1 MPSVSLLNLSNVVW
15 GDFLTSHC
23 SSLMNFFSNSCVIL
37 YKIQRL
43 SFCLSIFSSAMALV
57 RRQGVSPRLLLVV
70 MVALFFFLW
79 QIGTFSGSS
88 SARPETIPG
97 PRHNHQS
104 QHLPCRSLPGANDTV
119 VVLKTGS
126 TELKDKL
133 PIHFSTTL
141 RCYPNYLIFSDHDEY
156 VQGEHVID
164 ALEDVSDQIKENH
177 NDFLLWRRLRDSGRE
192 GLAQDEL
199 HGAALAA
206 DAWTGHTDNPGWKLD
221 KWKFIPMVKRTL
233 QEYPDSKWYIFAEAD
248 SYILWASMLQ
258 FLKALNADK
267 PHYTGNQMAI
277 GEDLFAHGGSVFA
290 VSRPAMENVV
300 AHYEKYKQTIE
311 EFTDRHWAG
320 DCILG
325 KAIRESGTPFTYAWP
340 VLQTDD
346 PGTVPYTAPDGSL
359 APDPKKRPWC
369 FPSVSYH
376 HITAEVMEDLWKFE
390 QQWIGSKDPVS
401 ANLRSCKGVRNVLT
415 QQQDDTGFF
424 RHKDFFAQY
433 IIPRMLTPKTDWDN
447 KSKGEE
453 RTVESFEECRKIC
466 ESKPECKQYALHKE
480 GVCKTSPAPM
490 LGSQSAEGVR
500 SGWLVDRM
508 WDLHDNMPA
517 CTTESWPL

>member
-1 MPSVSLLNLSNVVW
+1 MVLIRRSGLQPRMLFLVIFAILL
-15 GDFLTSHC
+15 
-23 SSLMNFFSNSCVIL
+23 I
-37 YKIQRL
+37 
-43 SFCLSIFSSAMALV
+43 
-57 RRQGVSPRLLLVV
+57 
-70 MVALFFFLW
+70 LW
-79 QIGTFSGSS
+79 QTGTFSRHTNP
-88 SARPETIPG
+88 RPETIPG
-97 PRHNHQS
+97 PLHRHQN

-119 VVLKTGS
+119 VIVKTGS

-164 ALEDVSDQIKENH
+164 ALEDVSPSIKESH
-177 NDFLLWRRLRDSGRE
+177 VDFALWRRLRDAGRNA
-192 GLAQDEL
+192 LAADEL

-233 QEYPDSKWYIFAEAD
+233 QEYPDSKWYVFAEAD

-258 FLKALNADK
+258 FLKALDANK

-290 VSRPAMENVV
+290 VSRPAMEKVV
-300 AHYEKYKQTIE
+300 AHYHENKDVIE
-311 EFTDRHWAG
+311 SFTDRHWAG

-346 PGTVPYTAPDGSL
+346 PGTIPYTLPDGSL

-369 FPSVSYH
+369 FPTVSYH
-376 HITAEVMEDLWKFE
+376 HITAELMEDLWKFE
-390 QQWIGSKDPVS
+390 QQWIGSKDQVG
-401 ANLRSCKGVRNVLT
+401 NESCHCNV
-415 QQQDDTGFF
+415 F
-424 RHKDFFAQY
+424 R
-433 IIPRMLTPKTDWDN
+433 R
-447 KSKGEE
+447 
-453 RTVESFEECRKIC
+453 R
-466 ESKPECKQYALHKE
+466 
-480 GVCKTSPAPM
+480 
-490 LGSQSAEGVR
+490 
-500 SGWLVDRM
+500 
-508 WDLHDNMPA
+508 
-517 CTTESWPL
+517 